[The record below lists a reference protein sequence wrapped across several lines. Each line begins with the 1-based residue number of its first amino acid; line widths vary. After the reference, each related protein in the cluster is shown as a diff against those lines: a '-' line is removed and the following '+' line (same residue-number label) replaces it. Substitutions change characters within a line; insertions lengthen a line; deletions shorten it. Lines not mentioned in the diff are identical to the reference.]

1 METNGKG
8 TERRGRLDLDTE
20 ELLGNLI
27 ALQLRIQGE
36 LEAIFDLLDSDS
48 QRYLRPRFENAFDSA
63 ERTRAMLIEE
73 QETLKEA
80 ARRKE

>member
-8 TERRGRLDLDTE
+8 TERRGRLDLDAE

-27 ALQLRIQGE
+27 ALQLRIEGE
-36 LEAIFDLLDSDS
+36 LETIFALLDSDS
-48 QRYLRPRFENAFDSA
+48 QRYLRPRFEIAFDSA
-63 ERTRAMLIEE
+63 ERTRTMLIEE
-73 QETLKEA
+73 QKTLREA